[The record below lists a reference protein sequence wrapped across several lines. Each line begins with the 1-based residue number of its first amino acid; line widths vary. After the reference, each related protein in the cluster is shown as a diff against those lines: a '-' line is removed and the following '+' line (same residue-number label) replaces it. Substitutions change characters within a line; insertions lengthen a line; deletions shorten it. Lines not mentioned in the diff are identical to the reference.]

1 MPCCNPSCPGV
12 AGRQSFKYDYA
23 IGKGQSRWNCVACDM
38 PWERSWHVHYNG
50 HAPPARGSKYGWRRW
65 ADYEEDDDE
74 WDVEVPDGGSP
85 AYDALPATYKAIL
98 ADIIAAPDEES
109 RQRGIDHFKDD
120 DSPTGKAMLA
130 AYAET
135 MATKQ
140 AVDRPVLRHPVGE
153 PAGVLDALKKEKNQ
167 AEQLHRQVSAALKKK
182 NLQVL
187 AIQERMAQ
195 DQKELLKAQQEQADL
210 VALKEERCREL
221 ALKDQQMQAAIA
233 QRERELLLQTG
244 APAAA
249 TIPESFSGPG
259 QHDAQML
266 GLVEQ
271 FTSVIAEVR
280 QNGTSNIQPLMD
292 ALAQLA
298 PALAALRKP
307 ASNAAPATPPMG
319 GSLLPTPQQELNEVS
334 MAEGKRKPEG
344 AAEELDEGEALAA
357 ASLLGDA
364 ASAAQKGVVERK
376 KTKTSDQELS
386 PSMAKTIADAEAISR
401 LVNKNLRGADGSASS
416 SAGQQLG

>member
-1 MPCCNPSCPGV
+1 MVIMAKDGGCRGRGRIGDSKPGYHNLMLMLVVAGVLRNAVADDCYLNGYEAVSPRRRGDQADVRAPSRTSQKLLAKGAPGLSRGGAPKSKRGGDKVPCCNPSCPGV

-74 WDVEVPDGGSP
+74 WDVEVPDEGSP

-167 AEQLHRQVSAALKKK
+167 AEQLHRQVSAALQKK
-182 NLQVL
+182 NLHVL

-195 DQKELLKAQQEQADL
+195 DQKE
-210 VALKEERCREL
+210 
-221 ALKDQQMQAAIA
+221 
-233 QRERELLLQTG
+233 
-244 APAAA
+244 
-249 TIPESFSGPG
+249 
-259 QHDAQML
+259 
-266 GLVEQ
+266 
-271 FTSVIAEVR
+271 
-280 QNGTSNIQPLMD
+280 
-292 ALAQLA
+292 
-298 PALAALRKP
+298 
-307 ASNAAPATPPMG
+307 
-319 GSLLPTPQQELNEVS
+319 
-334 MAEGKRKPEG
+334 G
-344 AAEELDEGEALAA
+344 AA
-357 ASLLGDA
+357 
-364 ASAAQKGVVERK
+364 R
-376 KTKTSDQELS
+376 
-386 PSMAKTIADAEAISR
+386 
-401 LVNKNLRGADGSASS
+401 
-416 SAGQQLG
+416 AG